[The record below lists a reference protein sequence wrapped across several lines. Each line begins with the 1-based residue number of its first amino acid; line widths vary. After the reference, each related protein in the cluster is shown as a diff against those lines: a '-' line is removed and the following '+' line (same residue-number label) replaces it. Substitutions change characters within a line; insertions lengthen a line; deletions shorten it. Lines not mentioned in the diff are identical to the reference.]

1 MRHLGAGSS
10 TPQEAANQ
18 RRIHQHLQR
27 LCLCSFFQRVEIVLQ
42 HVAAGFDHTG
52 DDNGR
57 MGCVT
62 DPAAAKFP
70 LPHLIFGMRLLMR

>member
-1 MRHLGAGSS
+1 MRRWL
-10 TPQEAANQ
+10 AASCGVLLPAPKC
-18 RRIHQHLQR
+18 RIHQHLQR